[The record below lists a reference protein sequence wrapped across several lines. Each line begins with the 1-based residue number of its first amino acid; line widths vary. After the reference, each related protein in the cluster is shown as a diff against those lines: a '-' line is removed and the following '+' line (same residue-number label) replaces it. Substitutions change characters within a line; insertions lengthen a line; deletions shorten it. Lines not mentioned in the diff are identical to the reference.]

1 MHKTVSCAMALLLAG
16 CMLSC
21 SKSNNQEDEYF
32 IARGV
37 VVDWDSRLPVPA
49 VKVKTWVPTIYPGN
63 PLSGDSTLTDNNG
76 VYTLRIKK
84 ERLNTNWRLFAF
96 KSSDYFYMNNPWFSV
111 GIMDK
116 FDTLYLARKSYVNVT
131 LHKSS
136 TYLPDDSIRILVSG
150 DYDEDYGFNSV
161 YKIIAHRK
169 ANAPDTVINLSTIY
183 NTPYNNT
190 KLFFRKEFY
199 RGGIAVSIL
208 GDSTDI
214 VQFAIKNFTLNY

>member
-1 MHKTVSCAMALLLAG
+1 MLKTVSLLSVLLLTG
-16 CMLSC
+16 YILGC
-21 SKSNNQEDEYF
+21 SKPNNQEDEYF
-32 IARGV
+32 TARGI

-49 VKVKTWVPTIYPGN
+49 VKVKTWVPTIYPGS

-84 ERLNTNWRLFAF
+84 ERLNTSWRLFAS
-96 KSSDYFYMNNPWFSV
+96 KSSNYFYMNNPWFSI

-116 FDTLYLARKSYVNVT
+116 FDTLYLARKSYVDVT
-131 LHKSS
+131 LHKST

-161 YKIIAHRK
+161 YKIIAYRK
-169 ANAPDTVINLSTIY
+169 ANAPDSVINLSTVY
-183 NTPYNNT
+183 NTPYYNT

-199 RGGIAVSIL
+199 RGGIAVSISE
-208 GDSTDI
+208 DSTDI
-214 VQFAIKNFTLNY
+214 IKFAVKNFTLIY